1 MDGIDGPRS
10 LALRVGGSDSTTRT
24 FANLRTL
31 VASEEPGLCTGGM
44 IIHCNPSGVSV
55 SVDGN
60 RVVLKLRSPEAI
72 TRLFGLR
79 PDSVSVERAGPEDN
93 WRPPVRVKVE
103 YVSPQIPAPD
113 AAFRA
118 EAARAKRSYLASIN
132 WIRRDIAGGPSGSGA
147 IWIGVGDS
155 IPINVSEMRCT
166 HDVCSGSSADL
177 PGVWSVDDS
186 SVARLRRVKPDAGAF
201 GSSSPSLY
209 LVARARGRT
218 TVRVRLPESPADTM
232 PFQEPPAR
240 TLERPVVVT
249 NPAARVEISAHPD
262 TIKLGEP
269 LDLRVRVRDR
279 EGQAIEGAPVQ
290 VRYEDG
296 GSAYVTSATGA
307 LRLELRRPGPHPIV
321 ATFGKMVDT
330 VRVTVK

>member
-1 MDGIDGPRS
+1 
-10 LALRVGGSDSTTRT
+10 VG
-24 FANLRTL
+24 
-31 VASEEPGLCTGGM
+31 
-44 IIHCNPSGVSV
+44 
-55 SVDGN
+55 
-60 RVVLKLRSPEAI
+60 
-72 TRLFGLR
+72 
-79 PDSVSVERAGPEDN
+79 VERSGPEDD

-118 EAARAKRSYLASIN
+118 EAARAKRRYLASIN

-201 GSSSPSLY
+201 GSASPSLY

-218 TVRVRLPESPADTM
+218 TVRVRLPESSADTM

-296 GSAYVTSATGA
+296 GSAYVTTATGA